1 MHSSYWTIE
10 SWRIALVFFIAVL
23 GGMLSGY
30 WQISLTASLIGYIA
44 WLLFKLHQLLVWLE
58 NGAKSAHYPD
68 NNGLWERITQ
78 QIQSVQK
85 KNNVRKKT
93 MTKLLRRSQDI
104 ISGLPYATVVL
115 NGHNE
120 IDWANKTSAE
130 YLNIKTKKDRG
141 QRIDNLIRLPAL
153 YKLLSQNTHDEIEI
167 SLAQSGGRK
176 LALQLIPIQHDLKL
190 LIAQDISERVHIQQ
204 MRKNFIANASHELKT
219 PLTVI
224 AGYLEIMG
232 TDETLSEHMQT
243 AVTSA
248 SDQSARMQL
257 IIEDLLILSRL
268 ENSELNSSANTVI
281 DMPTTLQRLCDDQT
295 ALIAENTHTLETDID
310 SGLRLKG
317 LEAEIISVCSNLIS
331 NAIRHT
337 KNGTHVKVE
346 WKKMPSGRACFTV
359 TDNGQGIATEHL
371 AHLTERFYRVDKG
384 RSQDKGGTGLG
395 LAIVQHS
402 IQRHGGKLNI
412 LSTVGKGSSFA
423 ASFPASRVVQILEVE

>member
-1 MHSSYWTIE
+1 MGNSYWNAE
-10 SWRIALVFFIAVL
+10 YWRMMLVLFIAVL
-23 GGMLSGY
+23 GGMLSGH
-30 WQISLTASLIGYIA
+30 WLVSFTLSLIGYIG

-68 NNGLWERITQ
+68 SNGLWERITQ

-93 MTKLLRRSQDI
+93 MTRLLRRSQDI

-167 SLAQSGGRK
+167 SLPQSGGRK

-190 LIAQDISERVHIQQ
+190 LIAHDISERVHIQQ
-204 MRKNFIANASHELKT
+204 MRKNFIANASHELRT

-232 TDETLSEHMQT
+232 TDKNLPENVQT
-243 AVTSA
+243 AVQSA
-248 SDQSARMQL
+248 ADQSA
-257 IIEDLLILSRL
+257 
-268 ENSELNSSANTVI
+268 
-281 DMPTTLQRLCDDQT
+281 
-295 ALIAENTHTLETDID
+295 
-310 SGLRLKG
+310 
-317 LEAEIISVCSNLIS
+317 
-331 NAIRHT
+331 
-337 KNGTHVKVE
+337 
-346 WKKMPSGRACFTV
+346 
-359 TDNGQGIATEHL
+359 
-371 AHLTERFYRVDKG
+371 
-384 RSQDKGGTGLG
+384 
-395 LAIVQHS
+395 
-402 IQRHGGKLNI
+402 
-412 LSTVGKGSSFA
+412 
-423 ASFPASRVVQILEVE
+423 